1 MANTTPLLKILD
13 TSEGLVQRGQVFFFL
28 CLYLFY
34 ILFYCILNLFL
45 LDLEIIMGEGAVKGA
60 SHRKRLSP

>member
-34 ILFYCILNLFL
+34 GIWNLFL

>member
-28 CLYLFY
+28 CLYLFLY
-34 ILFYCILNLFL
+34 FVSWHFEFISALFRDYHGRGCCQGCF
-45 LDLEIIMGEGAVKGA
+45 APQA
-60 SHRKRLSP
+60 A